1 MQQALKSALKELF
14 DREQHT
20 LTALNRI
27 LAAELEALQARD
39 TAALEQAARDK
50 AGRMQELEGMERD
63 LATLLTRAGYGS
75 DRDGIET
82 CIARCDHSGDLSGRW
97 SRLLQSLQQCQERNR
112 HNGAAIEIHRRH
124 TRSALAVL
132 RGESPDPATYAA
144 SGHTDSTH
152 TGTRPLAKA

>member
-1 MQQALKSALKELF
+1 MQQALKSALTQLF

-27 LAAELEALQARD
+27 LATELEALQAQD

-50 AGRMQELEGMERD
+50 AERMQELEGMERD
-63 LATLLTRAGYGS
+63 LSALLSRAGYGS

-82 CIARCDHSGDLSGRW
+82 CIARCDHSGDLAGRW
-97 SRLLQSLQQCQERNR
+97 TQLLQSLQQCQERNR

-144 SGHTDSTH
+144 SGQTDNAH